1 MKELKNQEKDLDQII
16 KAIER
21 DIEYDFWLHI
31 NIVVIKGIKED
42 KNNSFQ
48 SSGLIIWILIEN
60 VKK

>member
-1 MKELKNQEKDLDQII
+1 MKELKDQEKDLDQII

-42 KNNSFQ
+42 
-48 SSGLIIWILIEN
+48 
-60 VKK
+60 